1 MIARGRMV
9 QAVSA
14 YPRRTGVSSV
24 EAKATIDSF
33 QPGPRQPMGLPRDSH
48 IGQRNAPMT
57 TNRIPPSRHRCNIT
71 FTLS

>member
-57 TNRIPPSRHRCNIT
+57 TNRIPPSRCNIT